1 MPNTVKR
8 SLKVKKGDKYFAMEV
23 CYVIYC
29 FLKAKGGGNTI
40 KAFLKALLFEQGKW
54 TLRNSEHDC
63 ILFVISFSKTLQNVG
78 ISDFG
83 L

>member
-29 FLKAKGGGNTI
+29 FLKAEGVGNTI
-40 KAFLKALLFEQGKW
+40 EAFSKALM
-54 TLRNSEHDC
+54 LRTGEVDST
-63 ILFVISFSKTLQNVG
+63 K
-78 ISDFG
+78 
-83 L
+83 